1 MADQIEILINTQTG
15 KAKIDVDRL
24 AEGFRRA
31 QAAANKTADAM
42 NKSNEQ
48 AKKNASTWEVL
59 TGKIKDYFTA
69 QNRAARIARRVAT
82 IYREATARLFQYSVA
97 IADVSSNFLGFRNA
111 IQVASGSVEEAN
123 KQMAIAADIAK
134 TLKLDITVVTKE
146 YSKFLNAV
154 TLAGQSAEFAESKF
168 RQFAIAARVLNLST
182 EATSGMFLAL
192 EQMIS
197 KETVSLEELRRQLGQ
212 HLPGAVAQAARAMGY
227 GEGEIKDF
235 YQAIEDGNVKSVEL
249 VDKLGNDV
257 SKRTLPLLQQSL
269 QKSSAAI
276 QALRNEFTLMQVSL
290 GVLLQPAIVAVADVL
305 QIIFQAIRSLLPPT
319 ELFST
324 KLKEAADSGMDAAQ
338 ILSLLAD
345 EETELAGVTDNL
357 NNSFDR

>member
-1 MADQIEILINTQTG
+1 MTDQIEIVINTETG
-15 KAKIDVDRL
+15 KAKVDVDRL
-24 AEGFRRA
+24 ADSFRRA

-48 AKKNASTWEVL
+48 AKKNASTWEIL
-59 TGKIKDYFTA
+59 TGKIKDYFTT

-82 IYREATARLFQYSVA
+82 IYREATSRLFNYSVA

-111 IQVASGSVEEAN
+111 IQVASGSIDEAN
-123 KQMAIAADIAK
+123 RQMAVAADIAK

-154 TLAGQSAEFAESKF
+154 TLAGQSAEFAEAKF
-168 RQFAIAARVLNLST
+168 RQFAIAARVLNLSA

-227 GEGEIKDF
+227 GEERLKTF
-235 YQAIEDGNVKSVEL
+235 T
-249 VDKLGNDV
+249 KL
-257 SKRTLPLLQQSL
+257 SKRV
-269 QKSSAAI
+269 
-276 QALRNEFTLMQVSL
+276 M
-290 GVLLQPAIVAVADVL
+290 
-305 QIIFQAIRSLLPPT
+305 
-319 ELFST
+319 
-324 KLKEAADSGMDAAQ
+324 
-338 ILSLLAD
+338 
-345 EETELAGVTDNL
+345 L
-357 NNSFDR
+357 NQLN